1 MALDI
6 STESLIDAHGVKSS
20 RVASYVGRSRLQ
32 LLSRLMTDRKASVV
46 VGNILI
52 TIIAALSKSF
62 LEAVAFVNEHGFIVA
77 GAMHGSVGS
86 QLLNLN
92 KLILKET
99 LFFTHLQSSR
109 FN

>member
-62 LEAVAFVNEHGFIVA
+62 LEAVAFVC
-77 GAMHGSVGS
+77 S
-86 QLLNLN
+86 Q
-92 KLILKET
+92 
-99 LFFTHLQSSR
+99 HR
-109 FN
+109 